1 MQNIV
6 RALRLNHKLA
16 MAVAV
21 ASLAFVLVP
30 NSVGFSAKSALV
42 WNAGGLTY
50 LALAFR
56 LMSISP
62 IKGIMRRARIE
73 DETRVVFFVLILL
86 AVLSSFYAVFAL
98 IGDAKKLTGSVK
110 TWHIALAASTVLV
123 SWLVMQVI
131 FTLHYAHAFYASKNS
146 TGAVARGMKFP
157 DDDAP
162 DYWDFFYFTTSI
174 GATSQTSDVAITS
187 KGIRR
192 MVAFQAVLSFVF
204 NTTIVALAINL
215 ASGLI

>member
-6 RALRLNHKLA
+6 RALRLHHKLA

-56 LMSISP
+56 LMSISA
-62 IKGIMRRARIE
+62 IEGIMRRARIE

-98 IGDAKKLTGSVK
+98 IGDAKTLTGSVK
-110 TWHIALAASTVLV
+110 TWHIALAALTVLV

-131 FTLHYAHAFYASKNS
+131 FTLHYAHAFYAMKNCA
-146 TGAVARGMKFP
+146 GAVARGMKFP

-187 KGIRR
+187 KDIRR
-192 MVAFQAVLSFVF
+192 LVAFQAVLSFVF

-215 ASGLI
+215 ASGLV